1 MSLIARAV
9 TRGAAPALARRAAPM
24 LAPRARTF
32 MSSIEDYGEHC
43 FKGAVADKYLAKQGL
58 PAGLLEDPSWTTS
71 ATTADSVAKAIM
83 AWAGDKGASVFTH
96 WFQPLGA
103 SGVRLGMTGQVRRQH
118 AARRDSASDGP
129 QRTCI
134 PTPKQSKERG

>member
-58 PAGLLEDPSWTTS
+58 PAGLLDDPSWTTS

-83 AWAGDKGASVFTH
+83 GMRTVCELFCCGTSRRTHGAAVHRSIAEVALLLLAGQLFA
-96 WFQPLGA
+96 
-103 SGVRLGMTGQVRRQH
+103 
-118 AARRDSASDGP
+118 
-129 QRTCI
+129 
-134 PTPKQSKERG
+134 